1 MRPRSLVALDTDAH
15 GYEGYVIDISRGFLC
30 GERATPEQL
39 RNDLTS
45 KRRTL
50 DVCKA
55 LANPTRLQI
64 MGWLRDPAE
73 HFATQTDPIEQ
84 VGVCV
89 KQIQEKA
96 GISQSTASQFM
107 AVLQRAGLVEST
119 GSASGPTTA
128 ATKRGSPSC
137 PSCSD

>member
-1 MRPRSLVALDTDAH
+1 MTPVQLD
-15 GYEGYVIDISRGFLC
+15 EL
-30 GERATPEQL
+30 
-39 RNDLTS
+39 
-45 KRRTL
+45 L

-55 LANPTRLQI
+55 LSNPTRLQI

-73 HFATQTDPIEQ
+73 HFAPQADPIEQ

-107 AVLQRAGLVEST
+107 GVLQRAGLVEST
-119 GSASGPTTA
+119 RIGQWTYYRRNDARMAGLPELLGQSL
-128 ATKRGSPSC
+128 
-137 PSCSD
+137 

>member
-1 MRPRSLVALDTDAH
+1 MPMLRYAVVVAESQLD
-15 GYEGYVIDISRGFLC
+15 ELL
-30 GERATPEQL
+30 E
-39 RNDLTS
+39 
-45 KRRTL
+45 
-50 DVCKA
+50 VCKA

-73 HFATQTDPIEQ
+73 HFAPQADPMEE

-107 AVLQRAGLVEST
+107 AVLQRARLVEST
-119 GSASGPTTA
+119 RIGHWTYYRRNDRRI
-128 ATKRGSPSC
+128 ATLPQLLKDGL
-137 PSCSD
+137 

>member
-1 MRPRSLVALDTDAH
+1 MPILRYTGVMAEDQLD
-15 GYEGYVIDISRGFLC
+15 EL
-30 GERATPEQL
+30 
-39 RNDLTS
+39 
-45 KRRTL
+45 L

-55 LANPTRLQI
+55 LGNPTRLQI
-64 MGWLRDPAE
+64 MSWLREPAG
-73 HFATQTDPIEQ
+73 HFAPQADPMEE

-119 GSASGPTTA
+119 RIGQWTYYRRNEGRIA
-128 ATKRGSPSC
+128 ALPELLKANL
-137 PSCSD
+137 

>member
-1 MRPRSLVALDTDAH
+1 MAEDQLD
-15 GYEGYVIDISRGFLC
+15 EL
-30 GERATPEQL
+30 
-39 RNDLTS
+39 
-45 KRRTL
+45 L

-55 LANPTRLQI
+55 LANSTRLQI
-64 MGWLRDPAE
+64 LSWLREPAE
-73 HFATQTDPIEQ
+73 HFAPQADPMEE

-119 GSASGPTTA
+119 RIGQWTYYRRNEGRI
-128 ATKRGSPSC
+128 ATLPELLKSNL
-137 PSCSD
+137 

>member
-1 MRPRSLVALDTDAH
+1 MTPVQLD
-15 GYEGYVIDISRGFLC
+15 EL
-30 GERATPEQL
+30 
-39 RNDLTS
+39 
-45 KRRTL
+45 L

-55 LANPTRLQI
+55 LSNPTRLQI

-73 HFATQTDPIEQ
+73 HFAPQADPIEQ

-107 AVLQRAGLVEST
+107 GVLQRAGLVEST
-119 GSASGPTTA
+119 RIGHWTYYRRNDARIARLPELLGQSL
-128 ATKRGSPSC
+128 
-137 PSCSD
+137 